1 MTKRDPEQD
10 IGFGA
15 AAVLQAM
22 KSSVKLLRWGL
33 LLLLLIYLVSGV
45 TVVGPNE
52 TAFVLRFGKLQPGM
66 HSSGLLLALP
76 EPIDEV
82 VKVPT
87 RSVQEIQLG
96 AWESSSLG
104 QDSEQLPPA
113 TNGRLFGGTLHPV
126 RDGYTLTG
134 DANIIRA
141 RFSVRYQVSDPVA
154 YALAVKDQPALLAS
168 VLYQAA
174 TVVIAQM
181 TVDDVLASGLE
192 SLRAQTLR
200 VAQEQLDRLGMG
212 VLLLAFEVHEIAPAQ
227 QVLPAFQDV
236 VSARV
241 ESQTLIEQA
250 NSYRASELP
259 AAKADAYRAKQD
271 ADAYGQDLVAKAT
284 GESAAFE
291 SVEVQYKAAPQL
303 MRTRLYADAMETVLH
318 QLQST
323 TILQP
328 GSDLKLLLQPGY
340 SSPQP
345 FTPQMIRDQD

>member
-1 MTKRDPEQD
+1 MDERHGQRDL
-10 IGFGA
+10 GFGP

-22 KSSVKLLRWGL
+22 KSSVRLLRWGL
-33 LLLLLIYLVSGV
+33 LLLLLIYLFSGV

-52 TAFVLRFGKLQPGM
+52 TAFVLRFGKLQPGL

-76 EPIDEV
+76 QPIDEV

-87 RSVQEIQLG
+87 RSVQEIRLD
-96 AWESSSLG
+96 AWAASPVNG
-104 QDSEQLPPA
+104 MIAA
-113 TNGRLFGGTLHPV
+113 TLNPI

-134 DANIIRA
+134 DANIIQA

-154 YALAVKDQPALLAS
+154 YALAVKDQPALLEA

-174 TVVIAQM
+174 TEVIAQM
-181 TVDDVLASGLE
+181 TVDEVLASGLE

-200 VAQEQLDRLGMG
+200 IAQAQLDRLGMG
-212 VLLLAFEVHEIAPAQ
+212 VQLLAFEVHEISPAL
-227 QVLPAFQDV
+227 QVVPAFQDV

-259 AAKADAYRAKQD
+259 AARADAYRIKQE
-271 ADAYGQDLVAKAT
+271 ADSYGQDLVAKAT

-291 SVEVQYKAAPQL
+291 AIEVQYKAAPQL
-303 MRTRLYADAMETVLH
+303 MRTRLYADAMETILH

-323 TILQP
+323 LILQP
-328 GSDLKLLLQPGY
+328 SGSNLKLLLQPSYG
-340 SSPQP
+340 SPP
-345 FTPQMIRDQD
+345 LSITPQIIRDQD